1 MPYDDDEN
9 HSPSEFYYP
18 EQTNDPKNTA
28 ERLAVKAFFGL
39 LQSHNKLQSN
49 KALAPSSLDL
59 YEKPKAILSRTDLP
73 LG

>member
-1 MPYDDDEN
+1 MPYNDDEN

-28 ERLAVKAFFGL
+28 ERLPVKEFFWSF

-49 KALAPSSLDL
+49 KA
-59 YEKPKAILSRTDLP
+59 I
-73 LG
+73 